1 MKMKKLVSLGMAM
14 VLSLGLVACG
24 NGGGGEESS
33 EAADKLDAVK
43 ESGKLVVAMSADYP
57 PFEFHST
64 KDGADKI
71 AGVDAD
77 LANAVAKEIGVDVEF
92 KEMTFD
98 GLVGALKA
106 DKVDM
111 VISGMSPSPERKK
124 NVDFSDVYYT
134 GKNVLIVREGEED
147 KITSEDQVKS
157 MKVEAQKGS
166 IQETYANKIGC
177 TGLKSLE
184 SVPDL
189 MMELKNG
196 NVDAVIVNDTVGLI
210 NINQIDGIAL
220 SSFNLPEGD
229 AEESM
234 AIAVKKGN
242 NTAYL
247 EAINKA
253 VKDFV
258 ANDLQKSLEDNS
270 ALAAQE

>member
-1 MKMKKLVSLGMAM
+1 MKMKNLVCLGMAM

-24 NGGGGEESS
+24 NGGGEESS

-157 MKVEAQKGS
+157 MKVAAQKGS

-210 NINQIDGIAL
+210 NVNQIDGIAL
-220 SSFNLPEGD
+220 SNFNLPEGD

>member
-14 VLSLGLVACG
+14 ILSLGLVACG
-24 NGGGGEESS
+24 NGGGEESS

-157 MKVEAQKGS
+157 MKVAAQKGS

>member
-24 NGGGGEESS
+24 GGDKESS

-64 KDGADKI
+64 KSGSNKV

-77 LANAVAKEIGVDVEF
+77 LATAVAKEIGVDVEF

-111 VISGMSPSPERKK
+111 VISGMSPSPERKE

-134 GKNVLIVREGEED
+134 GKNVLVVRKGEED

-157 MKVEAQKGS
+157 MKVAAQKGS

-210 NINQIDGIAL
+210 NVNQIDGIAL
-220 SSFNLPEGD
+220 SNFNLPEGD

-242 NTAYL
+242 NEKYL
-247 EAINKA
+247 EVINKA

>member
-24 NGGGGEESS
+24 GGEKESS
-33 EAADKLDAVK
+33 EA
-43 ESGKLVVAMSADYP
+43 
-57 PFEFHST
+57 
-64 KDGADKI
+64 
-71 AGVDAD
+71 
-77 LANAVAKEIGVDVEF
+77 
-92 KEMTFD
+92 
-98 GLVGALKA
+98 A

-111 VISGMSPSPERKK
+111 VISGMSPSPERKE

-157 MKVEAQKGS
+157 MKVAAQKGS
-166 IQETYANKIGC
+166 IQETYAKKIGC

-210 NINQIDGIAL
+210 NVIR
-220 SSFNLPEGD
+220 
-229 AEESM
+229 
-234 AIAVKKGN
+234 
-242 NTAYL
+242 
-247 EAINKA
+247 
-253 VKDFV
+253 
-258 ANDLQKSLEDNS
+258 
-270 ALAAQE
+270 

>member
-24 NGGGGEESS
+24 NGGGEESS

-64 KDGADKI
+64 KDGADKV
-71 AGVDAD
+71 AGVDVD
-77 LANAVAKEIGVDVEF
+77 LANAVAKEIGVDVEV

-111 VISGMSPSPERKK
+111 VISGMSPSPERKE

-134 GKNVLIVREGEED
+134 GTNVLIVREGEED

-157 MKVEAQKGS
+157 MKVATQKGS

-210 NINQIDGIAL
+210 NVNQIDGIAL

>member
-1 MKMKKLVSLGMAM
+1 MKMKKLVSSGMAM

-24 NGGGGEESS
+24 NGGGEESS

-64 KDGADKI
+64 KDGADKV
-71 AGVDAD
+71 AGVDVD
-77 LANAVAKEIGVDVEF
+77 LANAVAKEIGVDVEV

-111 VISGMSPSPERKK
+111 VISGMSPSPERKE

-157 MKVEAQKGS
+157 MKVATQKGS

-210 NINQIDGIAL
+210 NVNQIDGIAL

>member
-24 NGGGGEESS
+24 NGGGEESS

-157 MKVEAQKGS
+157 MKVAAQKGS

-210 NINQIDGIAL
+210 NVNQIDGIAL

>member
-24 NGGGGEESS
+24 NGGGEESS
-33 EAADKLDAVK
+33 EAADKLDSVK

-157 MKVEAQKGS
+157 MKVAAQKGS

>member
-24 NGGGGEESS
+24 NGGGEESS

-64 KDGADKI
+64 KDGADKV
-71 AGVDAD
+71 AGVDVD
-77 LANAVAKEIGVDVEF
+77 LANAVAKEIGVDVEV

-111 VISGMSPSPERKK
+111 VISGMSPSPERKE

-157 MKVEAQKGS
+157 MKVATQKGS

>member
-24 NGGGGEESS
+24 NGGGEESS

-124 NVDFSDVYYT
+124 NADFSDVYYT

-157 MKVEAQKGS
+157 MKVAAQKGS

>member
-24 NGGGGEESS
+24 NGGGEESS

-64 KDGADKI
+64 KDGADKV
-71 AGVDAD
+71 AGVDVD
-77 LANAVAKEIGVDVEF
+77 LANAVAKEIGVDVEV

-111 VISGMSPSPERKK
+111 VISGMSPSPERKE

-134 GKNVLIVREGEED
+134 GTNVLIVRKGEEN

-157 MKVEAQKGS
+157 MKVAAQKGS

-210 NINQIDGIAL
+210 NVNQIDGIAL

>member
-24 NGGGGEESS
+24 NGGGEESS

-64 KDGADKI
+64 KDGADKV
-71 AGVDAD
+71 AGVDVD
-77 LANAVAKEIGVDVEF
+77 LANAVAKEIGVDVEV

-111 VISGMSPSPERKK
+111 VISGMSPSPDRKK

-157 MKVEAQKGS
+157 MKVAAQKGS

>member
-24 NGGGGEESS
+24 NGGGEESS

-64 KDGADKI
+64 KDGADKV
-71 AGVDAD
+71 AGVDVD
-77 LANAVAKEIGVDVEF
+77 LANAVAKEIGVDVEV

-111 VISGMSPSPERKK
+111 VISGMSPSPERKE

-157 MKVEAQKGS
+157 MKVAAQKGS
-166 IQETYANKIGC
+166 IQETYAKKIGC

-210 NINQIDGIAL
+210 NVNQIDGIAL

>member
-24 NGGGGEESS
+24 NGGGEESS

-64 KDGADKI
+64 KDGSDKI

-77 LANAVAKEIGVDVEF
+77 LANAVAKEIGVEVEF

-134 GKNVLIVREGEED
+134 GTNVLIVREGEED

-157 MKVEAQKGS
+157 MKVAAQKGS

-210 NINQIDGIAL
+210 NVNQIDGIAL
-220 SSFNLPEGD
+220 SNFNLPEGD

>member
-24 NGGGGEESS
+24 NGGGEESS

-64 KDGADKI
+64 KDGADKV
-71 AGVDAD
+71 AGVDVD
-77 LANAVAKEIGVDVEF
+77 LANAVAKEIGVDVEV

-111 VISGMSPSPERKK
+111 VISGMSPSPERKE

-157 MKVEAQKGS
+157 MKVATQKGS

-210 NINQIDGIAL
+210 NVNQIDGIAL

>member
-24 NGGGGEESS
+24 GGEKESS

-64 KDGADKI
+64 KDGADKV
-71 AGVDAD
+71 AGVDVD
-77 LANAVAKEIGVDVEF
+77 LANAVAKEIGVDVEV

-111 VISGMSPSPERKK
+111 VISGMSPSPERKE

-157 MKVEAQKGS
+157 MKVATQKGS

-234 AIAVKKGN
+234 AIAVKKRKQHSI
-242 NTAYL
+242 L
-247 EAINKA
+247 RSNKQSS
-253 VKDFV
+253 KRFR
-258 ANDLQKSLEDNS
+258 S
-270 ALAAQE
+270 

>member
-24 NGGGGEESS
+24 NGGGEESS

-157 MKVEAQKGS
+157 MKVAAQKGS

-247 EAINKA
+247 ETINKA

>member
-24 NGGGGEESS
+24 NGGGEESS

-157 MKVEAQKGS
+157 MKVAAQKGS
-166 IQETYANKIGC
+166 IQ
-177 TGLKSLE
+177 
-184 SVPDL
+184 
-189 MMELKNG
+189 
-196 NVDAVIVNDTVGLI
+196 
-210 NINQIDGIAL
+210 
-220 SSFNLPEGD
+220 
-229 AEESM
+229 
-234 AIAVKKGN
+234 
-242 NTAYL
+242 
-247 EAINKA
+247 
-253 VKDFV
+253 
-258 ANDLQKSLEDNS
+258 
-270 ALAAQE
+270 

>member
-24 NGGGGEESS
+24 NGGGEESS

-157 MKVEAQKGS
+157 MKVAAQKGS

-247 EAINKA
+247 EVINKA

>member
-24 NGGGGEESS
+24 NGGGEESS

-57 PFEFHST
+57 LFEFHST

-157 MKVEAQKGS
+157 MKVATQKGS

-210 NINQIDGIAL
+210 NVNQIDGIAL

>member
-157 MKVEAQKGS
+157 MKVAAQKGS